1 MELYQLR
8 QKQSLP
14 LDMKIEM
21 SKGIIKEFYEQ
32 QEGKVYV
39 CFSGGKDSTVLLHL
53 VRSIFPEVEA
63 VFSDTGLEY
72 PEIKD
77 FVKTFD
83 NVLIVRP
90 EKTFKEVIDEHGYPV
105 VSKKVA
111 KMVDCIR
118 NPTDKN
124 EKTRTIYLTG
134 ITGTGRQCT
143 SYKLSKK
150 WYKLIDAPFK
160 ISDKC
165 CNILKKKP
173 LKKYEKECGNKPFI
187 GTMASDGSQ
196 REYGYLKTGCINPNK
211 SCQPLG
217 FWLEEDIWAYVQ
229 KFKVEYSKIYDMG
242 AKRTG
247 CIYCMFGVH
256 LEKGENKF
264 QQLKRTHPKLYTYCI
279 EQLKIGEVLDY
290 INVKY

>member
-1 MELYQLR
+1 MEQYQLR

-105 VSKKVA
+105 VSQTHYA
-111 KMVDCIR
+111 A
-118 NPTDKN
+118 NEL
-124 EKTRTIYLTG
+124 EKTFY
-134 ITGTGRQCT
+134 
-143 SYKLSKK
+143 
-150 WYKLIDAPFK
+150 
-160 ISDKC
+160 
-165 CNILKKKP
+165 
-173 LKKYEKECGNKPFI
+173 
-187 GTMASDGSQ
+187 
-196 REYGYLKTGCINPNK
+196 
-211 SCQPLG
+211 
-217 FWLEEDIWAYVQ
+217 
-229 KFKVEYSKIYDMG
+229 
-242 AKRTG
+242 
-247 CIYCMFGVH
+247 
-256 LEKGENKF
+256 
-264 QQLKRTHPKLYTYCI
+264 
-279 EQLKIGEVLDY
+279 
-290 INVKY
+290 